1 MVLSD
6 GAAPLHFTL
15 LPISVGREER
25 GAELPVDARLELASE
40 RVAVGR
46 EWAVAPS
53 RETTR
58 SETPRIAAA
67 SKVGAFTA
75 SAVSDAVKA
84 RWGTLTDEVRATRAP
99 ARDDRGD
106 TRLAPPGAGV
116 AVELHVG
123 RRAGIRCQS
132 RVRAG
137 DNVAAARA
145 CLVCCDPS
153 VDRGY
158 FAACVSCGSL
168 DDGPIEGLA
177 HLAEHMTLASDP
189 AGLASFID
197 GRQGEVNAFTGERT
211 TTFYAQFDL
220 DSERGLDVEIGDG
233 LRRFAALFAAARSE
247 LPKKRLLRQEIS
259 RVDAEMRDILRAPSR
274 GLVEVASLKA
284 RTEAASTWSRL
295 GRGDAT
301 TLRAGTDAEA
311 RELAGALGA
320 LRAARYSAA
329 STTVAIVSPLPIDAA
344 KEFGRHRLLGGG
356 GGAGDARRC
365 HEPAAAA
372 GAPRPRGE
380 AGRRD
385 GDGGHARLRAAA
397 PLPRV
402 VRRVRR
408 PRRRRA
414 REAARPPRPRAHRAA
429 RGLAGH
435 GAALAWPRAAR
446 GGGRTRRRRA
456 HGGGGGRLGDLAAGY
471 HPRRERRAA
480 LARGGGAGDH
490 RRLPAGAARRAELVG
505 RGGDR
510 GVVGGVALVVAA
522 AHRDRARLRPSV

>member
-1 MVLSD
+1 MQL
-6 GAAPLHFTL
+6 
-15 LPISVGREER
+15 RC
-25 GAELPVDARLELASE
+25 
-40 RVAVGR
+40 
-46 EWAVAPS
+46 
-53 RETTR
+53 
-58 SETPRIAAA
+58 
-67 SKVGAFTA
+67 
-75 SAVSDAVKA
+75 
-84 RWGTLTDEVRATRAP
+84 GTLPADEVRATRAP
-99 ARDDRGD
+99 PRDDRGTLVSLHPAPAWPSSYTSVGVPGYGVNREYALVTTAAG
-106 TRLAPPGAGV
+106 TR
-116 AVELHVG
+116 
-123 RRAGIRCQS
+123 
-132 RVRAG
+132 
-137 DNVAAARA
+137 

-284 RTEAASTWSRL
+284 RTEVASTWSRL

-329 STTVAIVSPLPIDAA
+329 APPSPSC
-344 KEFGRHRLLGGG
+344 
-356 GGAGDARRC
+356 RRC
-365 HEPAAAA
+365 PSTPQRIWS
-372 GAPRPRGE
+372 APPF
-380 AGRRD
+380 
-385 GDGGHARLRAAA
+385 
-397 PLPRV
+397 
-402 VRRVRR
+402 
-408 PRRRRA
+408 PRRRR
-414 REAARPPRPRAHRAA
+414 
-429 RGLAGH
+429 
-435 GAALAWPRAAR
+435 
-446 GGGRTRRRRA
+446 RRRRPA
-456 HGGGGGRLGDLAAGY
+456 LSRTRCGRWRSPTSG
-471 HPRRERRAA
+471 
-480 LARGGGAGDH
+480 
-490 RRLPAGAARRAELVG
+490 
-505 RGGDR
+505 
-510 GVVGGVALVVAA
+510 
-522 AHRDRARLRPSV
+522 

>member
-1 MVLSD
+1 ML
-6 GAAPLHFTL
+6 
-15 LPISVGREER
+15 
-25 GAELPVDARLELASE
+25 
-40 RVAVGR
+40 
-46 EWAVAPS
+46 
-53 RETTR
+53 
-58 SETPRIAAA
+58 
-67 SKVGAFTA
+67 
-75 SAVSDAVKA
+75 
-84 RWGTLTDEVRATRAP
+84 GTLTDEVRATRSSARATTAATLVSLHPAP
-99 ARDDRGD
+99 AWPSSYTSVGVPGYGVNREYALVATAAG
-106 TRLAPPGAGV
+106 TRCLA
-116 AVELHVG
+116 
-123 RRAGIRCQS
+123 
-132 RVRAG
+132 
-137 DNVAAARA
+137 
-145 CLVCCDPS
+145 CCDPS

-320 LRAARYSAA
+320 LRAA
-329 STTVAIVSPLPIDAA
+329 PP
-344 KEFGRHRLLGGG
+344 FGGEHHRRHRV
-356 GGAGDARRC
+356 AGPSTPRRIWSAPPFRRRRRRRRRPALS
-365 HEPAAAA
+365 PAAAA

-385 GDGGHARLRAAA
+385 GDGGHARGS
-397 PLPRV
+397 V
-402 VRRVRR
+402 R
-408 PRRRRA
+408 PRLASRGPSRSTTPS
-414 REAARPPRPRAHRAA
+414 PPRAKPLALLGHALTEPHAGSLATALRS
-429 RGLAGH
+429 RGLAPLEV
-435 GAALAWPRAAR
+435 AAEL
-446 GGGRTRRRRA
+446 RRRRA
-456 HGGGGGRLGDLAAGY
+456 HGGGGGRLGDLARDITLAENAA
-471 HPRRERRAA
+471 PRWREAVA
-480 LARGGGAGDH
+480 LATTAVS
-490 RRLPAGAARRAELVG
+490 AGAARRAELVG

-522 AHRDRARLRPSV
+522 AGRDRARLRPSV